1 SGAIVMS
8 DAAGEVLVT
17 LGLTEGEVGGEVCD
31 SSAIEMSELPCR
43 AGIKKARAPE
53 GRGHMDGEVNSD

>member
-1 SGAIVMS
+1 MGDSGAIGMS
-8 DAAGEVLVT
+8 EAAGGRLET
-17 LGLTEGEVGGEVCD
+17 LGLPVGEMGD
-31 SSAIEMSELPCR
+31 SATIEMSELPCR